1 MKRKIFAVLLALW
14 MVMTV
19 LPLTARGA
27 EGYAV
32 SVEVT
37 GGDRGYVE
45 LQCDRAGAGEVV
57 RLLAAPE
64 EGYLAAVE
72 GSSAAGAVR
81 MSYVGLGM
89 YAFTMPAGDVE
100 IRVRFEPAEGAL
112 YSITGTVSD
121 PDCGRLVIHRSEA
134 REGEW
139 VAVEAAPRTG
149 CVLKQLQAMGTDGLP
164 VKGGYADTLDG
175 VLIYEYCLP
184 DAGVVLWAEFVRESR
199 PRGGIL
205 HRAQWM
211 PRQELRFV
219 GLLL

>member
-14 MVMTV
+14 MVMTI

-27 EGYAV
+27 EGYAI

-45 LQCDRAGAGEVV
+45 LQCDRAGAGAVV
-57 RLLAAPE
+57 WLLVAPE
-64 EGYLAAVE
+64 EGYLAEVE
-72 GSSAAGAVR
+72 GSSTAGAVR
-81 MSYVGLGM
+81 MSYGGLGM
-89 YAFTMPAGDVE
+89 YAITMPDGDVE
-100 IRVRFEPAEGAL
+100 IRVRFAPAGGAL
-112 YSITGTVSD
+112 YPITGTVSD
-121 PDCGRLVIHRSEA
+121 PDSGTLVIRRSEA

-139 VAVEAAPRTG
+139 VAVETAPRTG
-149 CVLKQLQAMGTDGLP
+149 CVLKQLQAVGTDGLP

-175 VLIYEYCLP
+175 VLIYEYCMP

-199 PRGGIL
+199 PRGGVL
-205 HRAQWM
+205 WRARWM

-219 GLLL
+219 GLYL